1 MSFDNIYHNKTNCI
15 PYGLPYIVTTLV
27 LILLGQKLIKYLT
40 LHCGYYM
47 LKNSFRIKHIIA
59 QHIDFV
65 TVFISRVYIGQER
78 FQRLTRH
85 ARRKSLILGSTLDR
99 TLDSLAALRLSY
111 LSKKNHVNSYN
122 RNRLGELFS
131 CNNFRSLKDHA

>member
-1 MSFDNIYHNKTNCI
+1 MSFDNIYHNKTNRI
-15 PYGLPYIVTTLV
+15 PYGLPYIVTMLV
-27 LILLGQKLIKYLT
+27 LILLGRKLIKYLT
-40 LHCGYYM
+40 LHCGYYL
-47 LKNSFRIKHIIA
+47 LKNSFRIKHLIT

-99 TLDSLAALRLSY
+99 TLDSPATLGCPVN
-111 LSKKNHVNSYN
+111 KK
-122 RNRLGELFS
+122 
-131 CNNFRSLKDHA
+131 KIM